1 MASMKRATIT
11 LPDDL
16 ERELD
21 AYIERQEA
29 GPSITSVV
37 QAALRDFLTA
47 QRLKELEYRPARGP
61 IRITPADA
69 GSGRTDIGIDHDRY
83 LTDRA

>member
-1 MASMKRATIT
+1 MASMKRTTIT

-47 QRLKELEYRPARGP
+47 QRLKELEYQPARGP
-61 IRITPADA
+61 LSITPAET
-69 GSGRTDIGIDHDRY
+69 GSGRNDVAIGHDRY
-83 LTDRA
+83 LTDRE